1 MIFTETKIPDVK
13 ILTPRKFED
22 DRGVFSETHN
32 TAALAE
38 LGIDLKF
45 VQDNDSLSVHRGT
58 VRGLHFQIPP
68 FAQDKLVRV
77 VHGAIFDVAVDLRRS
92 SHTYGQHVTVE
103 LSAKE
108 WNQVLIPAGFAH
120 GFCTLEP
127 DTHIIY
133 KVTNYY
139 SPKHDRGLLWADPTL
154 GIKWPVST
162 ENAILSEKDKN
173 QPLFSELPVLAS

>member
-22 DRGVFSETHN
+22 DRGFFSETHN

-58 VRGLHFQIPP
+58 VHGLHFQISP

-77 VHGAIFDVAVDLRRS
+77 VHGAIFDCER
-92 SHTYGQHVTVE
+92 
-103 LSAKE
+103 
-108 WNQVLIPAGFAH
+108 
-120 GFCTLEP
+120 
-127 DTHIIY
+127 
-133 KVTNYY
+133 KV
-139 SPKHDRGLLWADPTL
+139 R
-154 GIKWPVST
+154 
-162 ENAILSEKDKN
+162 
-173 QPLFSELPVLAS
+173 